1 MAQPLKSINL
11 IAPAFKG
18 VNTEDSPLAQDPSF
32 AEVADNAVIDRRG
45 RLASRKGYSVVT
57 ETKTELGSDSLRAIK
72 EFRDSDGNTLVFSVG
87 NNKILSG
94 TTTLTDATP
103 GSYTVSNDNWKLVNF
118 NDHMYFFQAGQEPL
132 VYSNSLGAVTKMSSV
147 HGAHGVASTMY
158 GNEVLAAWGRLFT
171 ADVNGNPNT
180 IYWSDLQQGHN
191 WSSGS
196 SGSIDVE
203 EAWPNGYDEIVA
215 LAAHN
220 DFLVVFGR
228 ESIIVYSGA
237 DDPANMA
244 ISDTIN
250 GIGCVDRDTVQST
263 GKDLLF
269 LAKDGLRGL
278 GRTIQENSLPI
289 ARMSN
294 TITEDIITLIDSET
308 AYFRSVYHPEENFYL
323 ITFVGGTTTYCFDVR
338 QQLEDGSF
346 RVTRWPNTSWT
357 CYESTFDGDLRIGS
371 SDGIGTYSGYDDNGT
386 AYRMVYS
393 SPELS
398 FGDSATLKLLK
409 KIRPTIIGGSG
420 QDVSLKWKYDFGSRQ
435 GSKTIVVDSD
445 ASAEF
450 NVAQYNIG
458 QFSGGTIVIRK
469 PVNANGSGATL
480 SIRIEVDINGT
491 ELSIQE
497 INVLALTGRIL

>member
-18 VNTEDSPLAQDPSF
+18 LNTEDSPLAQDPSF

-45 RLASRKGYSVVT
+45 RLASRKGYSVIT
-57 ETKTELGSDSLRAIK
+57 ETKTNLGSDSLRAIK
-72 EFRDSDGNTLVFSVG
+72 AFRDSSGNTLVFSVG

-94 TTTLTDATP
+94 TTTLADASP
-103 GSYTVSNDNWKLVNF
+103 GSYTISNDNWKLVNF

-132 VYSNSLGAVTKMSSV
+132 VYSNSLGSVTKMSSV
-147 HGAHGVASTMY
+147 GGAAGVASTMY

-180 IYWSDLQQGHN
+180 IFWSDLQQGHV
-191 WSSGS
+191 WTGGS
-196 SGSIDVE
+196 SGSIDVG

-237 DDPANMA
+237 EDPANMA

-250 GIGCVDRDTVQST
+250 GVGCVDRDTVQNT

-289 ARMSN
+289 GRLSG
-294 TITEDIITLIDSET
+294 TVTRDITDLISTEIS
-308 AYFRSVYHPEENFYL
+308 YFRSVYHPEEDFYL
-323 ITFVGGTTTYCFDVR
+323 ITFVGGMTTYCFDVR
-338 QQLEDGSF
+338 STLEDGSY

-357 CYESTFDGDLRIGS
+357 CYESTYDGDLRIGS
-371 SDGIGTYSGYDDNGT
+371 SDGIGTYSGYDDNGES
-386 AYRMVYS
+386 YRMIYQ
-393 SPELS
+393 SPEISL
-398 FGDSATLKLLK
+398 GDSAILKFLK
-409 KIRPTIIGGSG
+409 SVRPTIVGGAG
-420 QDVSLKWKYDFGSRQ
+420 QNISVKWLYDFGSRQ
-435 GSKTIVVDSD
+435 GSKVISVDGGVISEYGE
-445 ASAEF
+445 AE
-450 NVAQYNIG
+450 YG
-458 QFSGGTIVIRK
+458 EDEYSGGSVVIREK
-469 PVNANGSGATL
+469 VNANGSGATL
-480 SIRIEVDINGT
+480 SIKLESDIDGS

>member
-1 MAQPLKSINL
+1 
-11 IAPAFKG
+11 
-18 VNTEDSPLAQDPSF
+18 
-32 AEVADNAVIDRRG
+32 
-45 RLASRKGYSVVT
+45 
-57 ETKTELGSDSLRAIK
+57 
-72 EFRDSDGNTLVFSVG
+72 
-87 NNKILSG
+87 
-94 TTTLTDATP
+94 
-103 GSYTVSNDNWKLVNF
+103 
-118 NDHMYFFQAGQEPL
+118 
-132 VYSNSLGAVTKMSSV
+132 
-147 HGAHGVASTMY
+147 
-158 GNEVLAAWGRLFT
+158 
-171 ADVNGNPNT
+171 
-180 IYWSDLQQGHN
+180 
-191 WSSGS
+191 
-196 SGSIDVE
+196 
-203 EAWPNGYDEIVA
+203 VA

-244 ISDTIN
+244 ISDTIS
-250 GIGCVDRDTVQST
+250 GIGCVDRDTVQNT

-289 ARMSN
+289 ARLSN
-294 TITEDIITLIDSET
+294 TITDDIITLINSES

-346 RVTRWPNTSWT
+346 RVTRWPNTLWT

-398 FGDSATLKLLK
+398 FGDAATLKLLK

-458 QFSGGTIVIRK
+458 QFSGGIIVIRK

-480 SIRIEVDINGT
+480 SIRIEVDIDGT